1 MFLKIRR
8 QEVHWKPKVWKP
20 NVTQKISLTANP
32 SDWFSWKQINLDNNG
47 IRSHR
52 FHSAESRA
60 CVPLTSQA
68 DILDAVQLIHYA
80 FEFCLQ
86 SSFQSRLIPKKICL
100 LLLRHQ
106 KNQVSNYFNQQKQT
120 KKNCNCTA
128 RTCGMQSEA
137 TFQATHF
144 LCRSCRLYLHLIN
157 SYEKWAG
164 SLILIWGKSLS
175 FILTTCL
182 SGYLKIRGYAQ
193 LAGLC
198 WTCAF
203 ISCGSSQK

>member
-1 MFLKIRR
+1 MLLPACFFHAGSFLHFVVFLKIRR

-20 NVTQKISLTANP
+20 NVTQKISLTENP

-106 KNQVSNYFNQQKQT
+106 KNQVNYFNQQKQT
-120 KKNCNCTA
+120 KKKTA
-128 RTCGMQSEA
+128 TVQLEHVGCSLRP
-137 TFQATHF
+137 HF
-144 LCRSCRLYLHLIN
+144 KRCIFSVGH
-157 SYEKWAG
+157 AG
-164 SLILIWGKSLS
+164 
-175 FILTTCL
+175 
-182 SGYLKIRGYAQ
+182 
-193 LAGLC
+193 
-198 WTCAF
+198 F
-203 ISCGSSQK
+203 ISI

>member
-1 MFLKIRR
+1 MSNCLFVWSSNRCSFRLFTHLLRHEQIYKSCCFLHVFFHAGSFLQFVVFLKIRR

-137 TFQATHF
+137 TFQATRF

-157 SYEKWAG
+157 SYEK
-164 SLILIWGKSLS
+164 
-175 FILTTCL
+175 
-182 SGYLKIRGYAQ
+182 
-193 LAGLC
+193 
-198 WTCAF
+198 
-203 ISCGSSQK
+203 